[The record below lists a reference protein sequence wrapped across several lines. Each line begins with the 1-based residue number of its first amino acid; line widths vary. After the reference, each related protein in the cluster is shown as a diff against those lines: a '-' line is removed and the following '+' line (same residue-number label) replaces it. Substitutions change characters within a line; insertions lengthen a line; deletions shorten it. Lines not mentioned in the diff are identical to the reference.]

1 MAEESEPQSQEK
13 IGDSLLIPRD
23 QYLAAGLHIGTQIKV
38 NDMNPFIYRMT
49 KGGLYVI
56 DIRKTDERLRI
67 AAKMIAR
74 YDPVK
79 FVVVSARRYGHRPIQ
94 KFCEIINSRPIAGRF
109 IPGSLTNHMAYEYM
123 DADLILISDPRADRQ
138 ALKEA
143 SIVKIPV
150 ISLCDTDNSLFNVD
164 LAIPANNRGRKSLA
178 LIFYLLAREVLL
190 ETGEISSRE
199 EFKYEQSEFFATQEL
214 QARFGKT

>member
-1 MAEESEPQSQEK
+1 MSEDTEQPQD
-13 IGDSLLIPRD
+13 GLLIPRD

-38 NDMNPFIYRMT
+38 NDMNQFIYRMT

-56 DIRKTDERLRI
+56 DIRKTDERIRI

-79 FVVVSARRYGHRPIQ
+79 FVVVSARRYGHLPVQ
-94 KFCEIINSRPIAGRF
+94 KFCEIIGARPIAGRF
-109 IPGSLTNHMAYEYM
+109 IPGTLTNHMAYKYI

-143 SIVKIPV
+143 TIVKIPV
-150 ISLCDTDNSLFNVD
+150 ISLCDTDNSLSKID
-164 LAIPANNRGRKSLA
+164 LSIPANNRGRKSLA

-190 ETGEISSRE
+190 ERGEIPNRE
-199 EFKYEQSEFFATQEL
+199 EFGFEQSDFFSSQDFQTKYA
-214 QARFGKT
+214 KS